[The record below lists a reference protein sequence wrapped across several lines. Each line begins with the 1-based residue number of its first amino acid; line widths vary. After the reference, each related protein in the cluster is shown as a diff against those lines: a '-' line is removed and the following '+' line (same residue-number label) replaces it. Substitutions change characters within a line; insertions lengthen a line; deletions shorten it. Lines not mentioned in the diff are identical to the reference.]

1 MVTFAEFL
9 SLFYEE
15 IEELYESIDM
25 SKNAKKSVVFIMRKY
40 LGNKR
45 YDPVSIMSLFES
57 ACISSMSMGSVNR
70 DSIKSR
76 INMEGPKYLIDDDY
90 FYTPDTNFVDI
101 EERAR
106 GR

>member
-9 SLFYEE
+9 TLYYEE
-15 IEELYESIDM
+15 IEELYESVNM
-25 SKNAKKSVVFIMRKY
+25 SKNAKKSVVFILRKY

-45 YDPVSIMSLFES
+45 YDPVSLMSLFES
-57 ACISSMSMGSVNR
+57 ACVSSMNMGSVDR
-70 DSIKSR
+70 DNIKSR
-76 INMEGPKYLIDDDY
+76 IDIEGPNYLIDDDY

>member
-9 SLFYEE
+9 VLFYDE
-15 IEELYESIDM
+15 IEEIYESVHM
-25 SKNAKKSVVFIMRKY
+25 SKNAKKSVVFNMKKY

-45 YDPVSIMSLFES
+45 FDPISIMNLFES
-57 ACISSMSMGSVNR
+57 ACVSSMNMGSVDREN
-70 DSIKSR
+70 IKSR
-76 INMEGPKYLIDDDY
+76 INIEGPKEIIDDNY
-90 FYTPDTNFVDI
+90 FYTPDTNFVEI